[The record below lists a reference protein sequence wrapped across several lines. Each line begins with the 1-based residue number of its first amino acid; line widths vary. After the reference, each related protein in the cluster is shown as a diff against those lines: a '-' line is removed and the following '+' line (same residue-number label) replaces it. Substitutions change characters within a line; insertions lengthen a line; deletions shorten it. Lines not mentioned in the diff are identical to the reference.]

1 MTLKIKVNLETIK
14 NALQSLTVEEL
25 GIFLSDSG
33 ETALYEVFDKNRTNH
48 EIINAIQKR
57 IIDNSNSYG
66 VMLHYLTNCLTI
78 NLKMKATITSGVE
91 LIKGDIVDWIYI
103 TIGPEVDEF
112 KLEDIGKAQ
121 DVSKAQECT
130 TQEFNEL
137 ISLKQKHPEYDDA
150 TLYKLIK
157 STLN

>member
-33 ETALYEVFDKNRTNH
+33 ETALYEVFDKNRTNP

-121 DVSKAQECT
+121 DVSKAQECM